1 MRVRSG
7 WMVGVMSLLLLA
19 SSAPAQS
26 GTEAGAKKEV
36 IANGSLF
43 HSLMAA
49 PVVGQPY
56 SAVQQH
62 SARQQLADG
71 TTIHHEGHHAVARD
85 AEGRVRV
92 ELRMAKAH
100 DGEPE
105 TVMVFV
111 SDPVAHMLTTW
122 VTGGKEIQK
131 VATVVKLPSAEEQ
144 AAREAKRAA
153 ASPTVAASTEE
164 ATRPQPTVTTE
175 DLGTDSLNGVPV
187 TVSRT
192 TTIVPAGRSGN
203 DAPITKTHETWTSPD
218 LQLVMK
224 EQWNDPRTGER
235 TIELVNF
242 SRADPDSA
250 LFRAPRGYAVKSV
263 MEGLKDLEEKL
274 SAGQN

>member
-7 WMVGVMSLLLLA
+7 WMVGVMGLLLLA

-26 GTEAGAKKEV
+26 GTEAGVKKEV
-36 IANGSLF
+36 IANGGLL

-62 SARQQLADG
+62 STRQQLADG
-71 TTIHHEGHHAVARD
+71 TTIHHEGHHVVARD

-92 ELRMAKAH
+92 ELRMAAAH

-111 SDPVAHMLTTW
+111 TDPVAHTLTTW
-122 VTGGKEIQK
+122 VSGGKEIQK

-153 ASPTVAASTEE
+153 AAQAAAATAE
-164 ATRPQPTVTTE
+164 ANRPQPTVTTE

-218 LQLVMK
+218 LKLVMK
-224 EQWNDPRTGER
+224 EQWTDPRTGER
-235 TIELVNF
+235 TVELVNF
-242 SRADPDSA
+242 TRADPDSA
-250 LFRAPRGYAVKSV
+250 LFRAPRGYTVKSV
-263 MEGLKDLEEKL
+263 MESLKDLEEKL

>member
-1 MRVRSG
+1 MRMRSG
-7 WMVGVMSLLLLA
+7 WLAGMIGLLLLA
-19 SSAPAQS
+19 SSARAQS
-26 GTEAGAKKEV
+26 GTEAGTKKEV
-36 IANGSLF
+36 IANGSLL

-56 SAVQQH
+56 SAVQKH
-62 SARQQLADG
+62 STRRQLADG
-71 TTIHHEGHHAVARD
+71 TTISHEGHHAVARD

-92 ELRMAKAH
+92 ELRMARAH

-111 SDPVAHMLTTW
+111 TDPVAHTLTTW
-122 VTGGKEIQK
+122 VTGGREIQK

-144 AAREAKRAA
+144 AAREAKRATATSA
-153 ASPTVAASTEE
+153 AESN
-164 ATRPQPTVTTE
+164 RPQPTVTTE

-203 DAPITKTHETWTSPD
+203 DAPITKTDETWISPD
-218 LQLVMK
+218 LKLVIK
-224 EQWNDPRTGER
+224 EQWNDPRTGET

-250 LFRAPRGYAVKSV
+250 LFRAPRGYSVKSV
-263 MEGLKDLEEKL
+263 MESLKDLEEKL
-274 SAGQN
+274 NAGQN